1 MNFHVRPAEGEPFEF
16 TLTSEFTV
24 VGRSSTADLALQDPF
39 LSRQHCRLHQVGETL
54 TVEDLGSRNG
64 TYVNSRRI
72 EGPTFL
78 HPGDEIRVS
87 ASLIHL
93 EGGSRSSVTKATTI
107 DTDSGATI
115 YRPARGLLEAD
126 AESSSEQ
133 LDSAEA
139 LRKYAE
145 KLEILKDVHEVL
157 ALSMDTDAVLH
168 LVLDR
173 AFDHLEPEQGVIYL
187 REEDGEFYEVA
198 TRSVPGKG
206 KSIPLSKVLV
216 AEVRDKGMAALVRDA
231 VTDQRFKASES
242 ILLSGVRSM
251 LAAPLLDENGAIG
264 MVVLSSTIAT
274 RQFDEAD
281 LELLVSLASVAAL
294 KIRNTALAAGA
305 ARTLALEAELNK
317 ARKIQVRLLSRPL
330 PSPQGYVLL
339 GRNVPHH
346 GVSGDFYRVIS
357 RNDDQECVLF
367 LADVSGKGMDA
378 SLLTMSLEALVT
390 SPVDSGDPPDK
401 ICEILSQRLFEMTAP
416 EKYATAFVVVLDH
429 ASGRLLYTNAGHNR
443 GLLVHSNGE
452 IDELDPCG
460 VPIGLFPDATYEAR
474 DAQLDPGGT
483 LLVYTDGITEAE
495 TSDGEEYGLE
505 RLRESLLRSRELVPE
520 ALAETLEKDLLEFV
534 GDNPFNDDRTLLILQ
549 RAPISD

>member
-1 MNFHVRPAEGEPFEF
+1 MKCHVRPAEGEPFEF

-24 VGRSSTADLALQDPF
+24 VGRSSAADLALQDPF
-39 LSRQHCRLHQVGETL
+39 LSRQHCRIHLLDDTL

-64 TYVNSRRI
+64 TYVNSHRI
-72 EGPTFL
+72 ERPTPL

-87 ASLIHL
+87 ASLIRL
-93 EGGSRSSVTKATTI
+93 EGGSRSTVTRAATI
-107 DTDSGATI
+107 DSDTGATI
-115 YRPARGLLEAD
+115 YRPASELLEAE
-126 AESSSEQ
+126 AGSSSEHF
-133 LDSAEA
+133 DSAVA

-145 KLEILKDVHEVL
+145 KLEILKDVHEAL
-157 ALSMDTDAVLH
+157 ALSMDTGAVLD

-173 AFDHLEPEQGVIYL
+173 VFNHLEPEQGVIYL
-187 REEDGEFYEVA
+187 KEEDGEFYEVA

-206 KSIPLSKVLV
+206 ESIPLSKVLV

-231 VTDQRFKASES
+231 VTDQRFKSSES

-281 LELLVSLASVAAL
+281 MELLVSLASVAAL
-294 KIRNTALAAGA
+294 KIRNTALAEGA
-305 ARTLALEAELNK
+305 ARSLALEEELTK
-317 ARKIQVRLLSRPL
+317 AREIQVRLLARPL
-330 PSPQGYVLL
+330 PSPQGYALL

-357 RNDDQECVLF
+357 RNDDRECVLF

-390 SPVDSGDPPDK
+390 SPVDNGDPPDK
-401 ICEILSQRLFEMTAP
+401 ICELLSHRLYEMTAP

-429 ASGRLLYTNAGHNR
+429 ASGRLLYTNAGHNS
-443 GLLVHSNGE
+443 GLLVRSNGE
-452 IDELDPCG
+452 VEDLGPCG
-460 VPIGLFPDATYEAR
+460 VPIGLLAGATYEAR

-495 TSDGEEYGLE
+495 NDDGEEYGLE
-505 RLRESLLRSRELVPE
+505 RLRQSLRRSRELPPE
-520 ALAETLEKDLLEFV
+520 ALAEAVENDLLDFV
-534 GDNPFNDDRTLLILQ
+534 GDNPFSDDRTMLLLQ
-549 RAPISD
+549 RAPEPD